1 MCLPA
6 LAIAGIAGSIIS
18 AGASIYSASRN
29 ASAQRSAQA
38 SAERIAADN
47 AQRAE
52 QQQNKLMQKQP
63 ALASIMA
70 NNMKATNKGPGS
82 TFLTGSRGV
91 TDLAGSLGGRPS
103 LLGA

>member
-6 LAIAGIAGSIIS
+6 LAIAGLAGAALS
-18 AGASIYSASRN
+18 AGASIYSAKK
-29 ASAQRSAQA
+29 AAGAQKSAQA
-38 SAERIAADN
+38 SAERIAAEN